1 LSVVATP
8 EPIPAV
14 PRSFVQRPSVALG
27 DVDPSANGITALR
40 LFLAAWVLVFHVFP
54 LGGFGTDPTQI
65 ITGGQLRGGATIAV
79 LGFFGLSG
87 YLLVHSRRRTSPV
100 AFAWRRALRILPGYW
115 GAIAVTAAIVGP
127 WYLLA
132 AALPLPGVADLTF
145 GNPPETIN
153 YSLWTLFPEILC
165 YVALAVMPVRFMAIA
180 IPTLLASLTLIGASL
195 LPTGTAGE
203 VYGFLLAFWTGAT
216 MAIANIKPSGR
227 VALALLVVL
236 ALATVLG
243 RFNLAMGFV
252 FAYVALWAGF
262 AIPLRWERDVS
273 YGTYIYAFPITRGL
287 AALGASSLGF
297 VPFTALALAATL
309 SIAAVSWVLI
319 ERPALSL
326 KRLIPTAGLS
336 LARR

>member
-1 LSVVATP
+1 VVATP
-8 EPIPAV
+8 DDLRALPRPLVEPAAMAAAV
-14 PRSFVQRPSVALG
+14 A
-27 DVDPSANGITALR
+27 DPSANGITALR
-40 LFLAAWVLVFHVFP
+40 LFLAAWVLIFHVFP

-87 YLLVHSRRRTSPV
+87 YLLVHSRRRTRPV

-115 GAIAVTAAIVGP
+115 GAIAVTAAVVGP
-127 WYLLA
+127 WYVLRAL
-132 AALPLPGVADLTF
+132 LPLPGVADLTF
-145 GNPPETIN
+145 GNPPQTIN

-165 YVALAVMPVRFMAIA
+165 YLVLAVMPVRFMVVA
-180 IPTLLASLTLIGASL
+180 IPTLLASLTLIGASI

-216 MAIANIKPSGR
+216 IAIANIKPSGR
-227 VALALLVVL
+227 VALALLGVL
-236 ALATVLG
+236 VLATVLG

-297 VPFTALALAATL
+297 LPFTALALAATL
-309 SIAAVSWVLI
+309 SVAAVSWVLI
-319 ERPALSL
+319 EQPALSL
-326 KRLIPTAGLS
+326 KRLVPTTTVS
-336 LARR
+336 LVRR